1 MSGATIQLVAVGAQ
15 DVYLTTQPQIT
26 YFKSVYRRHTNFAID
41 SAEQTISGTPNF
53 GSRISVTIFRSGDLL
68 KNIWLQYNPQKMLE
82 SITPAT
88 EDDIVGA
95 NVGHSII
102 SQVDLEINGQI
113 IDTQYGKWMTIW
125 NYLTECDSTGIQG
138 AVGPD
143 WEEPGW
149 YDSAVD
155 YDAERSTRYNIMAY
169 THRANVSTGTISEG
183 YLPPN
188 QAYVPFRFWFCRN
201 PGLAIPIISL
211 QYAEVKVLI
220 TFGQAN
226 GVFKSINNTPPTG
239 HEFDGLKIYADY
251 IYLDSTERRQFAQNS
266 HEYLIEQLQVLNY
279 QTTESINL
287 YFKQPV
293 KEIIWSSS
301 PEIVA
306 RGNPIGRTDFY
317 NVVPGLGSP
326 SKEMQDSE
334 YTLLLNGIPR
344 TKRNLKYYTR
354 NTVWDYHTGY
364 GSILFPN
371 SIAVYSFA
379 LRPEEFQPSG
389 SCNFSRIDAAQLLR
403 STTDPIDIY
412 ATNINVL
419 RIMSGTAGLAYVN

>member
-155 YDAERSTRYNIMAY
+155 YDVERSTRYNIMAY
-169 THRANVSTGTISEG
+169 THRANVSTGTIGEG

-226 GVFKSINNTPPTG
+226 GVFKSISGAPPTG
-239 HEFDGLKIYADY
+239 HEFDGLKVYADY

-279 QTTESINL
+279 QTTETINL

-306 RGNPIGRTDFY
+306 RGNPIGRTDYY